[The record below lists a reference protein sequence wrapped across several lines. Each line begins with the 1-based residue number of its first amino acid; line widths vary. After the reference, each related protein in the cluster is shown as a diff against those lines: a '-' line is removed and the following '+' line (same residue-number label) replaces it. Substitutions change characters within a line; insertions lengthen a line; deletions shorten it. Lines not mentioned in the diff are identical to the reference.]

1 MTQSCAAGVSVSN
14 IQSDCIWLLVATVC
28 SNESTLS
35 QLPGAKR
42 LQMIVGNLEEQ
53 SKAQQ
58 GTQYPNTGW
67 PVWCCR

>member
-35 QLPGAKR
+35 LQPRAKR
-42 LQMIVGNLEEQ
+42 LQMIVGNLG
-53 SKAQQ
+53 KASQAQ
-58 GTQYPNTGW
+58 
-67 PVWCCR
+67 

>member
-35 QLPGAKR
+35 ELPGAKR
-42 LQMIVGNLEEQ
+42 LQMIVGNL
-53 SKAQQ
+53 
-58 GTQYPNTGW
+58 
-67 PVWCCR
+67 